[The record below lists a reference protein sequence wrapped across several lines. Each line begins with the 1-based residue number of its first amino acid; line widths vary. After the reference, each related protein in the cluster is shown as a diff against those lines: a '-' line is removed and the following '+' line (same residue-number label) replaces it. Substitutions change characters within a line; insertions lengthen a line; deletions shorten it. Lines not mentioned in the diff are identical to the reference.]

1 MQKPE
6 INRSKRKP
14 LLLASLALLAL
25 LSVGVFFGLA
35 AGRQRTRWTEEYGK
49 VEERWRP
56 APTAVRG
63 LAPEVLRGAVDARLA
78 TPRPN
83 GVSEAQWKRVRELYD
98 AYDRLPLWLEE
109 RGPRDRARALVS
121 ELTKA
126 PTHALRLTDY
136 PLVEL
141 REALAAVRD
150 TTREPSAERLAAAD
164 ILLSAA
170 YVTLAEDLLV
180 GQLDPETGSQDW
192 HIDPRKVDV
201 DSTLAQRLRLEP
213 LDRAIAQLRP
223 EDGEYDALREE
234 LVRYR
239 ELVAR
244 GGWDSVPAGRP
255 LKPGDAD
262 STARLDA
269 LVRRL
274 RAEGYL
280 DEDIQLARPEP
291 TVDSAGVAD
300 TLATLG
306 LAVYDDEIAGAVADF
321 QERHVIDVDSIL
333 GRATVASLNVPASY
347 RLGQVAA
354 SLERFRW
361 LPRSFGQRYILVNVP
376 AFHLSAHDSGR
387 TVLEMK
393 VIVGAEYEDRRTPVF
408 SDSMQYVVFR
418 PYWNVTDEIAAKEVW
433 PKIAT
438 DPGYMERNQLETFIE
453 RGKTRIRQKPGPKNS
468 LGLVKL
474 IFPNDFNIYLHDTP
488 EEQLF
493 EKDVRAFS
501 HGCIRVERPAELA
514 EWVLGWPPERVRQ
527 AMEEEPDNKAVS
539 LPRKLPV
546 YIVYLTTFTRE
557 DRLYFGNDLYD
568 RDGAMVEAMKE
579 GAMPDPQTL
588 RTLEELQ
595 RLVTE

>member
-1 MQKPE
+1 MQKPRV
-6 INRSKRKP
+6 NKSKRKP
-14 LLLASLALLAL
+14 LVIGSVVLLVS
-25 LSVGVFFGLA
+25 LSVALAFGLA

-49 VEERWRP
+49 VEESWRP
-56 APTAVRG
+56 APTPVRG
-63 LAPEVLRGAVDARLA
+63 LPPEALRGAVDARLA
-78 TPRPN
+78 APRPA
-83 GVSEAQWKRVRELYD
+83 GVSETQWKRVRELYA

-109 RGPRDRARALVS
+109 WGPRARARALVS
-121 ELTKA
+121 ELAKA
-126 PTHALRLTDY
+126 PTHALRLSDY
-136 PLVEL
+136 PLTAL

-150 TTREPSAERLAAAD
+150 TTSAPSAERLAAAD

-180 GQLDPETGSQDW
+180 GQLDPGKESQDW
-192 HIDPRKVDV
+192 HIDPQVDV
-201 DSTLAQRLRLEP
+201 DSALAQRLRLEP

-223 EDGEYDALREE
+223 EDEEYDALREE
-234 LVRYR
+234 LVQYR
-239 ELVAR
+239 EHVTR
-244 GGWDSVPAGRP
+244 GGWDSVPEGRA
-255 LKPGDAD
+255 LKPGAAD

-280 DEDIQLARPEP
+280 GEDVQLTRPTP
-291 TVDSAGVAD
+291 KVDSAGVAD

-321 QERHVIDVDSIL
+321 QARHVIDVDSIL
-333 GRATVASLNVPASY
+333 GRGTVASLNVPASY
-347 RLGQVAA
+347 RLGQIAA

-376 AFHLSAHDSGR
+376 AFQLAAYDSGR
-387 TVLEMK
+387 KVLEMK

-418 PYWNVTDEIAAKEVW
+418 PYWNVTDEIAAKELW
-433 PKIAT
+433 PKIAQ

-453 RGKTRIRQKPGPKNS
+453 RGKTRLRQKPGPKNS
-468 LGLVKL
+468 LGLVKF

-501 HGCIRVERPAELA
+501 HGCIRVEKPAELA
-514 EWVLGWPPERVRQ
+514 EWVLDWPPDRVQ
-527 AMEEEPDNKAVS
+527 EAMEMEPDNKAVS

-546 YIVYLTTFTRE
+546 YIVYLTSFTR
-557 DRLYFGNDLYD
+557 DGRLYFGNDLYD
-568 RDGAMVEAMKE
+568 RDGAMVAAMKE
-579 GAMPDPQTL
+579 GAMPDPPTL
-588 RTLEELQ
+588 QTLEELQ
-595 RLVTE
+595 RLVKE